1 LTTFGSFAAN
11 SDSDDPHVQ
20 DILNH
25 NKTWVAYK
33 NKTEPTY
40 FKDLTDERVKP
51 KVLFFGCSDSG
62 IQVNALLNAK

>member
-11 SDSDDPHVQ
+11 NDSDDPHVQ
-20 DILNH
+20 DILDH
-25 NKTWVAYK
+25 NKTWVANK
-33 NKTEPTY
+33 NKTDPSY

-51 KVLFFGCSDSG
+51 KFLFFGCSDSG